1 MGFEN
6 LKVIT
11 FFEIKR
17 FWNNKPLLIL
27 VGVAPILICTVF
39 GFVAY
44 TYPRGIDLTVYI
56 EHPPAQAI
64 HSNILELIR
73 EIRGYKKVEGLKTF
87 SVNLERHSLRKAF
100 QKLKEG
106 RTRAVLFLR
115 QGPADLEKV
124 LLVMDVTELA
134 VTNEISQSLVEIT
147 GRYARKIS
155 LSRLSSLLPDF
166 RGGVPHEEK
175 GEWRGFPASFDISYG
190 TSAWTEL
197 GYFDFHASAM
207 MVVLAM
213 SIPLSLSL
221 ITITSERMRGTLERI
236 FVTPYD
242 KVEIIGGKMLAF
254 SLLAVLIALMV
265 TGTLKVLFHIALG
278 NPGLILL
285 TTILVGIN
293 GVVFGLL
300 VSSLTRT
307 DIESITVGILGIFAF
322 MGLMTFLV
330 PWETMHPAAKFIS
343 RLLPYTYGIRA
354 IRLINMTGAGF
365 YEIWKDLAILLTAIF
380 VQLFITIPVLKREI
394 H

>member
-1 MGFEN
+1 
-6 LKVIT
+6 
-11 FFEIKR
+11 
-17 FWNNKPLLIL
+17 
-27 VGVAPILICTVF
+27 
-39 GFVAY
+39 
-44 TYPRGIDLTVYI
+44 
-56 EHPPAQAI
+56 
-64 HSNILELIR
+64 
-73 EIRGYKKVEGLKTF
+73 
-87 SVNLERHSLRKAF
+87 
-100 QKLKEG
+100 
-106 RTRAVLFLR
+106 
-115 QGPADLEKV
+115 
-124 LLVMDVTELA
+124 
-134 VTNEISQSLVEIT
+134 
-147 GRYARKIS
+147 
-155 LSRLSSLLPDF
+155 
-166 RGGVPHEEK
+166 
-175 GEWRGFPASFDISYG
+175 
-190 TSAWTEL
+190 
-197 GYFDFHASAM
+197 M